1 MNILIDSYR
10 KTIMSVES
18 QSCDCGGILLQ
29 GGEWRQRGCGISYEY
44 RNDISVRSAIES
56 TMVAQPLS
64 AEHYQRVVEL
74 DNRLKTLLAAYN
86 VSILGTYFWE
96 NGLPFGVSE

>member
-1 MNILIDSYR
+1 MKILIDKYR
-10 KTIMSVES
+10 QTIMSVES

-44 RNDISVRSAIES
+44 WNDISVRSTIEEAML
-56 TMVAQPLS
+56 TEHLNAEQLLMVT
-64 AEHYQRVVEL
+64 EL
-74 DNRLKTLLAAYN
+74 DNRLKALLAANN
-86 VSILGTYFWE
+86 VSISGRRFWE